1 MNILYLGNFDNV
13 VAEYI
18 SRTFEELGHT
28 IKRRHEESTTVEQL
42 QKMIESEKFDFVL
55 TEEARLKYDYIYG
68 EVLDNE
74 LDRCNGGMKR
84 IMDMILVVPWLTNIF
99 WGIERRVP
107 LIEMNPIFKAPIVFT
122 TDGGHDK
129 EWKEAGVNHHL
140 LRQGVYQGEAKMGK
154 KLDMKCTI
162 GFVGEMNS
170 RIWNFRESLVKYL
183 IGKYGNDFIWV
194 GQGASAGIYYGKE
207 LNDFLATMKVI
218 VGDSVLSPYYWSN
231 RVYEMIGR
239 GGFLIMPEIKGLD
252 KEFEPYKHYVPYKP
266 RNLDDLKEKIDYYL
280 EHEEEREQIR
290 KAGFEYC
297 KKNYTYKH
305 RVIKMLKV
313 LEENKL
319 IS

>member
-28 IKRRHEESTTVEQL
+28 IRRRHEESTTVEQL

-129 EWKEAGVNHHL
+129 EWKESGVNHRL